1 MSTIK
6 SSTTLTTAYSVEA
19 DTTGALV
26 IQTGATPTTAV
37 TVSSAQVV
45 TLANALPVASG
56 GTGATSN
63 AAAPFALKGANSDIT
78 SLTGL
83 TTALSLAQ
91 GGTAATSASAA
102 RTSLGLVIGT
112 DVLAPNGS
120 AASLTSFPTL
130 NQNTTGSA
138 ATVTGNATGSTF
150 GFNSG
155 YGSVATAYGCRAWV
169 NFNGTGTVAIRA
181 SGNVSSI
188 TDNGTGDY
196 TVNFTTAMPD
206 ANYSLVGTV
215 QFDTSGNEASH
226 NLMGLEI
233 KGIATPLTT
242 TSARVAGKYGGATAL
257 YDMNTVAVAIFR

>member
-1 MSTIK
+1 MTVIING
-6 SSTTLTTAYSVEA
+6 TTGISGVDGSAAAPAATGTDTDSGIVYGTNTVSLATNGTTA
-19 DTTGALV
+19 L
-26 IQTGATPTTAV
+26 
-37 TVSSAQVV
+37 TVNSSQVV

-56 GTGATSN
+56 GTG
-63 AAAPFALKGANSDIT
+63 
-78 SLTGL
+78 
-83 TTALSLAQ
+83 
-91 GGTAATSASAA
+91 ATSASAA

-188 TDNGTGDY
+188 TDNGVGDY
-196 TVNFTTAMPD
+196 TINFTNAMPD
-206 ANYSLVGTV
+206 TNYSTVGSSFISVGSYGTMFQV
-215 QFDTSGNEASH
+215 TGSSGT
-226 NLMGLEI
+226 
-233 KGIATPLTT
+233 ATTYT
-242 TSARVAGKYGGATAL
+242 TSAVRINTRSNETSTPTDTA
-257 YDMNTVAVAIFR
+257 YVFASIFR